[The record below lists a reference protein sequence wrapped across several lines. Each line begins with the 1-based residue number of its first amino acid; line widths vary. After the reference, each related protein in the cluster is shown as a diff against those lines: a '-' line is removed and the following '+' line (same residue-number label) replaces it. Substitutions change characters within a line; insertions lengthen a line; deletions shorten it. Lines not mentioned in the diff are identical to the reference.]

1 MTCFSSIADCLKQN
15 GINPIPSS
23 FNSDPYKALVYDDNY
38 FDLYNSNPLNQWW
51 KIDFTRVISLSKYQ
65 IQSGDWCH
73 YLKKWDA
80 YVSKDNKNWTK
91 VDSQT
96 GFAAGRVFPIKPVNA
111 RYFKIIGNDGD
122 CGGNCLFFKWI
133 KFFGSLRPGSQYTY
147 SQNKLLYLCLMKY
160 IFLMVIS

>member
-1 MTCFSSIADCLKQN
+1 MTCSSSIVECLKTN
-15 GINPIPSS
+15 GINPVPSS
-23 FNSDPYKALVYDDNY
+23 YSGTASKALIYDSNF
-38 FDLYNSNPLNQWW
+38 FDGREWW
-51 KIDFTRVISLSKYQ
+51 KIDFTRAVSLSKYQ
-65 IQSGDWCH
+65 IHTYSGCH

-122 CGGNCLFFKWI
+122 CGGNFLFFDWI
-133 KFFGSLRPGSQYTY
+133 KFFGSLKPIPESTFNQ
-147 SQNKLLYLCLMKY
+147 KKFIYLRIL
-160 IFLMVIS
+160 ILTFIIRFS